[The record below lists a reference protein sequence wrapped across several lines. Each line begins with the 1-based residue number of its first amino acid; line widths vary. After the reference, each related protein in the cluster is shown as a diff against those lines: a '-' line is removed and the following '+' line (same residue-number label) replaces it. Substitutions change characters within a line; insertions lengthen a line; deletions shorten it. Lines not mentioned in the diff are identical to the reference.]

1 MIDKIVRYVQDKLPV
16 IVSES
21 VSTNSKYIRLSDSGK
36 LVRISDH
43 FGNVKDVVDITII
56 VPENQGQFVVVLGFK
71 TFIYSSFQKVAEFIV
86 SFQKVCDLI
95 IMYLILEEG
104 IFSKEATKIKN
115 QAQNINDM
123 KLKIDTLNN
132 EVSKLKTLNNQLSIL
147 NKNLSHNI
155 ETELQK
161 KVKRQATEIKTLNEK
176 QVEYKEIIKRQ
187 EEDIKEAA
195 QLLEEVST
203 NPELREMLYD
213 SHAGK
218 KYYLD
223 NFSEDAQDIL
233 KDIIKDYYNK

>member
-1 MIDKIVRYVQDKLPV
+1 MIDKIIRYVQDKLPV

-43 FGNVKDVVDITII
+43 FGNVKDAVDITII
-56 VPENQGQFVVVLGFK
+56 VPENQGQFIVVLGFK
-71 TFIYSSFQKVAEFIV
+71 TFIYN

-123 KLKIDTLNN
+123 KLKIDTLNS
-132 EVSKLKTLNNQLSIL
+132 EVNKLKTLNSQLSIL
-147 NKNLSHNI
+147 NRNLSNNGI

-161 KVKRQATEIKTLNEK
+161 KAKRQASEIKTLNEK

-187 EEDIKEAA
+187 EEDLKEAA

-203 NPELREMLYD
+203 NPELREMLYN
-213 SHAGK
+213 SHTGK
-218 KYYLD
+218 KYYID
-223 NFSEDAQDIL
+223 NFSKDAQDIL

>member
-43 FGNVKDVVDITII
+43 FGNVRDSVDITII
-56 VPENQGQFVVVLGFK
+56 IPENSGQFIVVLGFK
-71 TFIYSSFQKVAEFIV
+71 TFIYN

-104 IFSKEATKIKN
+104 IFSKEAAKIKN

-123 KLKIDTLNN
+123 KQKIDTLNA
-132 EVSKLKTLNNQLSIL
+132 EVVKLKTLNSQLSIL
-147 NKNLSHNI
+147 NRNLSNNGI

-161 KVKRQATEIKTLNEK
+161 KVKRQAAEIKTLNEK

-218 KYYLD
+218 KYYID
-223 NFSEDAQDIL
+223 NFSKDAQDIL
-233 KDIIKDYYNK
+233 KDLINDYYDK

>member
-43 FGNVKDVVDITII
+43 FGNVKDAVDITII

-71 TFIYSSFQKVAEFIV
+71 TFIYN

-132 EVSKLKTLNNQLSIL
+132 EVSKLKTLNSQLSIL

-161 KVKRQATEIKTLNEK
+161 KVKRQATEIRTLNEK
-176 QVEYKEIIKRQ
+176 QVEYKEIIKKQ
-187 EEDIKEAA
+187 EEDIKEAT

>member
-1 MIDKIVRYVQDKLPV
+1 MIDKIIRSVQDKLPV

-43 FGNVKDVVDITII
+43 FGNVKDSVDITII
-56 VPENQGQFVVVLGFK
+56 IPENSGQFIVVLGFK
-71 TFIYSSFQKVAEFIV
+71 TFIYN

-95 IMYLILEEG
+95 IMYLILEES
-104 IFSKEATKIKN
+104 IFSKEVAKIKN

-123 KLKIDTLNN
+123 KQKIDTLNA
-132 EVSKLKTLNNQLSIL
+132 EVSKLKTLNSQLSIL
-147 NKNLSHNI
+147 NRNLSNNGI

-161 KVKRQATEIKTLNEK
+161 KVKRQAAEIKNLNEK
-176 QVEYKEIIKRQ
+176 QVEYKETIKRQ

-195 QLLEEVST
+195 RLLEEVST

-213 SHAGK
+213 SNAGK

-233 KDIIKDYYNK
+233 KDLISNYYNK

>member
-43 FGNVKDVVDITII
+43 FGNVKDAVDITII
-56 VPENQGQFVVVLGFK
+56 VPENSGQFVVVLGFK
-71 TFIYSSFQKVAEFIV
+71 TFIYN

-132 EVSKLKTLNNQLSIL
+132 EVSKLKTLNSQLSIL

-161 KVKRQATEIKTLNEK
+161 KVKRQAAEIKTLNEK

-187 EEDIKEAA
+187 E
-195 QLLEEVST
+195 
-203 NPELREMLYD
+203 
-213 SHAGK
+213 
-218 KYYLD
+218 
-223 NFSEDAQDIL
+223 
-233 KDIIKDYYNK
+233 

>member
-1 MIDKIVRYVQDKLPV
+1 MIDKIIKYVQDKLPV

-43 FGNVKDVVDITII
+43 FGNVRDNVDITII
-56 VPENQGQFVVVLGFK
+56 VPENSGQFIVVLGFK
-71 TFIYSSFQKVAEFIV
+71 TFIYN

-104 IFSKEATKIKN
+104 IFSKEAAKIRN
-115 QAQNINDM
+115 QAQSINDM
-123 KLKIDTLNN
+123 QQKIGTLNA
-132 EVSKLKTLNNQLSIL
+132 EVVKLKTLNSQLSIL
-147 NKNLSHNI
+147 NRNLSNNGI

-161 KVKRQATEIKTLNEK
+161 KVKRQTTEIKTLHEK
-176 QVEYKEIIKRQ
+176 QVEYKETIKRQ
-187 EEDIKEAA
+187 EEDLKEAA

-213 SHAGK
+213 SHTGK

>member
-1 MIDKIVRYVQDKLPV
+1 MIDKIVKYVQSKVPV

-43 FGNVKDVVDITII
+43 FGNVRDNVDITII
-56 VPENQGQFVVVLGFK
+56 VPENSGQFVVVLGFK
-71 TFIYSSFQKVAEFIV
+71 TFIYN

-104 IFSKEATKIKN
+104 IFSKEAAKIKN

-123 KLKIDTLNN
+123 QQKIDTLNN
-132 EVSKLKTLNNQLSIL
+132 EVTKLKTLNSQLSIL
-147 NKNLSHNI
+147 NRNLSNNGI

-161 KVKRQATEIKTLNEK
+161 KVKRQAAEIKTLNEK
-176 QVEYKEIIKRQ
+176 QVEYKETIKKQ
-187 EEDIKEAA
+187 EEDLKEAA

-213 SHAGK
+213 SHTGK

-223 NFSEDAQDIL
+223 NFSKDAQDIL

>member
-1 MIDKIVRYVQDKLPV
+1 MIDKIIKYVQDKLPV

-21 VSTNSKYIRLSDSGK
+21 VSTTSKYIRLSDSGK

-43 FGNVKDVVDITII
+43 FGNVRDSVDITII
-56 VPENQGQFVVVLGFK
+56 VPENSGQFVVVLGFK
-71 TFIYSSFQKVAEFIV
+71 TFIYN

-132 EVSKLKTLNNQLSIL
+132 EVNKLKTLNSQLSIL
-147 NKNLSHNI
+147 NRNLSNNGI

-161 KVKRQATEIKTLNEK
+161 KVKRQAAEIKTLNEK

-187 EEDIKEAA
+187 EEDIKEAT

-218 KYYLD
+218 KYYID
-223 NFSEDAQDIL
+223 NFSKDAQDIL
-233 KDIIKDYYNK
+233 KDLINDYYNK

>member
-1 MIDKIVRYVQDKLPV
+1 MIDKIIRYVQDKLPV

-43 FGNVKDVVDITII
+43 FGNVRDSVDITII
-56 VPENQGQFVVVLGFK
+56 IPENSGQFIVVLGFK
-71 TFIYSSFQKVAEFIV
+71 TFIYN

-95 IMYLILEEG
+95 IMYLILEES
-104 IFSKEATKIKN
+104 IFSKESAKIRN

-123 KLKIDTLNN
+123 KQKIDTLNS
-132 EVSKLKTLNNQLSIL
+132 EIVKLKTLNSQLSIL
-147 NKNLSHNI
+147 NKNLSNNGI

-161 KVKRQATEIKTLNEK
+161 KVKRQAAEIKNLNEK
-176 QVEYKEIIKRQ
+176 QVEYKETIKRQ

-195 QLLEEVST
+195 RLLEEVST

-213 SHAGK
+213 SNAGK

-233 KDIIKDYYNK
+233 KDLINNYYNK

>member
-1 MIDKIVRYVQDKLPV
+1 MIDKIIKYVQDKLPV
-16 IVSES
+16 VVSES
-21 VSTNSKYIRLSDSGK
+21 VSTTSKYIRLSDSGK

-43 FGNVKDVVDITII
+43 FGNVKDSVDITII
-56 VPENQGQFVVVLGFK
+56 IPENSGQFIVVLGFK
-71 TFIYSSFQKVAEFIV
+71 TFIYN

-95 IMYLILEEG
+95 IMYLILEES
-104 IFSKEATKIKN
+104 IFSKESAKIRN

-123 KLKIDTLNN
+123 KQKIDTLNA
-132 EVSKLKTLNNQLSIL
+132 EISKLKTLNSQLSIL
-147 NKNLSHNI
+147 NKNLSNNGI

-161 KVKRQATEIKTLNEK
+161 KVKRQAAEIKNLNEK
-176 QVEYKEIIKRQ
+176 QVEYKETIKRQ

-195 QLLEEVST
+195 RLLEEVST

-213 SHAGK
+213 SNAGK

-233 KDIIKDYYNK
+233 KDLINNYYNK

>member
-1 MIDKIVRYVQDKLPV
+1 MIDKIIRYVQDKLPV

-43 FGNVKDVVDITII
+43 FGNVRDNVDITII
-56 VPENQGQFVVVLGFK
+56 VPENSGQFVVVLGFK
-71 TFIYSSFQKVAEFIV
+71 TFIYN

-132 EVSKLKTLNNQLSIL
+132 EVSKLKTLNSQLSIL
-147 NKNLSHNI
+147 NRNLSNNGI

-161 KVKRQATEIKTLNEK
+161 KVKRQAAEIKTLNEK

>member
-1 MIDKIVRYVQDKLPV
+1 MIDKIIRYVQDKLPV

-21 VSTNSKYIRLSDSGK
+21 ASTNSKYIRLSDSGK

-43 FGNVKDVVDITII
+43 FGNVRDSVDITII
-56 VPENQGQFVVVLGFK
+56 IPENSGQFIVVLGFK
-71 TFIYSSFQKVAEFIV
+71 TFIYN

-104 IFSKEATKIKN
+104 IFSKEAAKIKN

-123 KLKIDTLNN
+123 KLKIDTLNS
-132 EVSKLKTLNNQLSIL
+132 EVNKLKTLNSQLSIL
-147 NKNLSHNI
+147 NRNLYNNGI
-155 ETELQK
+155 KTELQK
-161 KVKRQATEIKTLNEK
+161 KVKRQAAEIKTLNEK

-187 EEDIKEAA
+187 EEDLKEAA

-213 SHAGK
+213 SHTGK
-218 KYYLD
+218 KYYID
-223 NFSEDAQDIL
+223 NFSKDAQDIL
-233 KDIIKDYYNK
+233 KDLINDYYDK

>member
-43 FGNVKDVVDITII
+43 FGNVRDSVDITII
-56 VPENQGQFVVVLGFK
+56 IPENSGQFIVVLGFK
-71 TFIYSSFQKVAEFIV
+71 TFIYN

-104 IFSKEATKIKN
+104 IFGKEAAKIKN

-123 KLKIDTLNN
+123 KLKIDTLNS
-132 EVSKLKTLNNQLSIL
+132 EVSKLKTLNSQLSIL
-147 NKNLSHNI
+147 NRNLSNNGI
-155 ETELQK
+155 ETELQKELQK
-161 KVKRQATEIKTLNEK
+161 KVKRQAAEIKTLNEK

-203 NPELREMLYD
+203 NPELREMLYN
-213 SHAGK
+213 SHTGK
-218 KYYLD
+218 KYYID
-223 NFSEDAQDIL
+223 NFSKDAQDIL
-233 KDIIKDYYNK
+233 KDLINDYYDK

>member
-1 MIDKIVRYVQDKLPV
+1 MIDKIVKYVQSKVPV
-16 IVSES
+16 IVSKS

-43 FGNVKDVVDITII
+43 FGNVRDSVDITII
-56 VPENQGQFVVVLGFK
+56 VPENSGQFIVVLGFK
-71 TFIYSSFQKVAEFIV
+71 TFIYN

-104 IFSKEATKIKN
+104 IFSKEAAKIKN

-123 KLKIDTLNN
+123 KLKIDTLNA
-132 EVSKLKTLNNQLSIL
+132 EVVKLKTLNSQLSIL
-147 NKNLSHNI
+147 NRNLSNNGI
-155 ETELQK
+155 DTELQK
-161 KVKRQATEIKTLNEK
+161 KVKRQAAEIKTLNEK

-218 KYYLD
+218 KYYID
-223 NFSEDAQDIL
+223 NFSKDAQDML
-233 KDIIKDYYNK
+233 KDLSNDYYDK

>member
-1 MIDKIVRYVQDKLPV
+1 MIDKIIRYVQDKLPV

-21 VSTNSKYIRLSDSGK
+21 ASTNSKYIRLSDSGK

-43 FGNVKDVVDITII
+43 FGNVKDSVDITII
-56 VPENQGQFVVVLGFK
+56 IPENSGQFIVVLGFK
-71 TFIYSSFQKVAEFIV
+71 TFIYN

-95 IMYLILEEG
+95 IMYLILEES
-104 IFSKEATKIKN
+104 IFSKESAKIKN

-123 KLKIDTLNN
+123 KQKIDTLNAEIN
-132 EVSKLKTLNNQLSIL
+132 KLKTLNSQLSIL
-147 NKNLSHNI
+147 NKNLSNNGI

-161 KVKRQATEIKTLNEK
+161 KVKRQAAEIKNLNEK
-176 QVEYKEIIKRQ
+176 QVEYKETIKRQ

-195 QLLEEVST
+195 RLLEEVST

-213 SHAGK
+213 SNAGK

-223 NFSEDAQDIL
+223 NFSQDAQDIL
-233 KDIIKDYYNK
+233 KDLINNYYNK

>member
-21 VSTNSKYIRLSDSGK
+21 VSTSSKYIRLSDSGK

-43 FGNVKDVVDITII
+43 FGNVRDSVDITII
-56 VPENQGQFVVVLGFK
+56 IPENSGQFIVVLGFK
-71 TFIYSSFQKVAEFIV
+71 TFIYN

-104 IFSKEATKIKN
+104 IFSKEAAKIKN

-123 KLKIDTLNN
+123 KLKIDTLNS
-132 EVSKLKTLNNQLSIL
+132 EVNKLKTLNSQLSIL
-147 NKNLSHNI
+147 NRNLSNNGI

-161 KVKRQATEIKTLNEK
+161 KVKRQAAEIKTLNEK

-187 EEDIKEAA
+187 EEDLKEAA

-213 SHAGK
+213 SHTGK
-218 KYYLD
+218 KYYID
-223 NFSEDAQDIL
+223 NFSKDAQDIL

>member
-43 FGNVKDVVDITII
+43 FGNVRDNVDITII
-56 VPENQGQFVVVLGFK
+56 VPENSRQFVVVLGFK
-71 TFIYSSFQKVAEFIV
+71 TFIYN

-104 IFSKEATKIKN
+104 IFSKEAAKIKN

-123 KLKIDTLNN
+123 KQKIDTLNA
-132 EVSKLKTLNNQLSIL
+132 EVSKLKTLNSQLSIL
-147 NKNLSHNI
+147 NRNLSNNGI

-161 KVKRQATEIKTLNEK
+161 KAKRQASEIKTLNEK

-187 EEDIKEAA
+187 EEDLKEAA

-223 NFSEDAQDIL
+223 NYSEDAQDIL

>member
-43 FGNVKDVVDITII
+43 FGNVKDAVDITII
-56 VPENQGQFVVVLGFK
+56 VPENSGQFIVVLGFK
-71 TFIYSSFQKVAEFIV
+71 TFIYN

-161 KVKRQATEIKTLNEK
+161 KVKRQAAEIKTLNEK

-187 EEDIKEAA
+187 EEDIKEAT

-218 KYYLD
+218 KYYID
-223 NFSEDAQDIL
+223 NFSKDAQDIL
-233 KDIIKDYYNK
+233 KDLINDYYDK

>member
-1 MIDKIVRYVQDKLPV
+1 MIDKIIRYVQDKLPV

-43 FGNVKDVVDITII
+43 FGNVKDSVDITII
-56 VPENQGQFVVVLGFK
+56 IPENSGQFIVVLGFK
-71 TFIYSSFQKVAEFIV
+71 TFIYN

-104 IFSKEATKIKN
+104 IFSKEAAKIKN

-123 KLKIDTLNN
+123 KQKIDTLNA
-132 EVSKLKTLNNQLSIL
+132 EVVKLKTLNSQLSIL
-147 NKNLSHNI
+147 NRNLSNNSI
-155 ETELQK
+155 DTELQK
-161 KVKRQATEIKTLNEK
+161 KVKRQAAEIKTLNEK
-176 QVEYKEIIKRQ
+176 QVEYKETIKRQ

-213 SHAGK
+213 SNAGK

-233 KDIIKDYYNK
+233 KDLISNYYNK

>member
-43 FGNVKDVVDITII
+43 FGNVRDSVDITII
-56 VPENQGQFVVVLGFK
+56 VPENSGQFVVVLGFK
-71 TFIYSSFQKVAEFIV
+71 TFIYN

-104 IFSKEATKIKN
+104 IFSKEAAKIKN

-123 KLKIDTLNN
+123 KQKIDTLNA
-132 EVSKLKTLNNQLSIL
+132 EVVKLKTLNSQLSIL
-147 NKNLSHNI
+147 NRNLSNNGI

-161 KVKRQATEIKTLNEK
+161 KVKRQAAEIKTLNEK

-218 KYYLD
+218 KYYID
-223 NFSEDAQDIL
+223 NFSKDAQDIL
-233 KDIIKDYYNK
+233 KDLINDYYDK

>member
-21 VSTNSKYIRLSDSGK
+21 VSTNSKYLRLSDSGK

-43 FGNVKDVVDITII
+43 FGNVKDAVDITII
-56 VPENQGQFVVVLGFK
+56 VPENSGQFIVVLGFK
-71 TFIYSSFQKVAEFIV
+71 TFIYN

-187 EEDIKEAA
+187 EEDLKEAT

-203 NPELREMLYD
+203 NPELREMLYN
-213 SHAGK
+213 SHTGK
-218 KYYLD
+218 KYYID
-223 NFSEDAQDIL
+223 NFSKDAQDIL
-233 KDIIKDYYNK
+233 KDLINDYYNK

>member
-43 FGNVKDVVDITII
+43 FGNVRDNVDITII
-56 VPENQGQFVVVLGFK
+56 VPENSGQFVVVLGFK
-71 TFIYSSFQKVAEFIV
+71 TFIYN

-104 IFSKEATKIKN
+104 IFSKEAAKIKN

-123 KLKIDTLNN
+123 QQKIDTLNN
-132 EVSKLKTLNNQLSIL
+132 EVTKLKTLNSQLSIL
-147 NKNLSHNI
+147 NRNLSNNGI

-161 KVKRQATEIKTLNEK
+161 KVKRQAAEIKTLNEK
-176 QVEYKEIIKRQ
+176 QVEYKETIKKQ
-187 EEDIKEAA
+187 EEDLKEAA

-213 SHAGK
+213 SHTGK

-223 NFSEDAQDIL
+223 NFSKDAQDIL

>member
-1 MIDKIVRYVQDKLPV
+1 MIDKIIRYVQDKLPV

-43 FGNVKDVVDITII
+43 FGNVRDNVDITVI
-56 VPENQGQFVVVLGFK
+56 VPENSGQFIVVLGFK
-71 TFIYSSFQKVAEFIV
+71 TFIYN

-104 IFSKEATKIKN
+104 IFSKEAAKIKN

-123 KLKIDTLNN
+123 KLKIDTLNS
-132 EVSKLKTLNNQLSIL
+132 EVSKLKTLNSQLSIL
-147 NKNLSHNI
+147 NRNLSNNGI
-155 ETELQK
+155 DTELQK
-161 KVKRQATEIKTLNEK
+161 KVKRQAAEIKTLNEK

-203 NPELREMLYD
+203 NPELREMLYN
-213 SHAGK
+213 SHTGK
-218 KYYLD
+218 KYYID
-223 NFSEDAQDIL
+223 NFSKDAQDIL
-233 KDIIKDYYNK
+233 KDLINDYYDK

>member
-16 IVSES
+16 IISES

-43 FGNVKDVVDITII
+43 FGNVRDNVDITVI
-56 VPENQGQFVVVLGFK
+56 VPENSGQFIVVLGFK
-71 TFIYSSFQKVAEFIV
+71 TFIYN

-115 QAQNINDM
+115 QAQSINDM

-132 EVSKLKTLNNQLSIL
+132 EVSKLKTLNSQLSIL
-147 NKNLSHNI
+147 NRNLSNNGI

-161 KVKRQATEIKTLNEK
+161 KVKRQAAEIKTLNEK
-176 QVEYKEIIKRQ
+176 QVEYKETIKRQ
-187 EEDIKEAA
+187 EEDIKEAT

-218 KYYLD
+218 KYYID

-233 KDIIKDYYNK
+233 KDLINDYYNK

>member
-1 MIDKIVRYVQDKLPV
+1 MIDKIIRYVQDKLPV

-43 FGNVKDVVDITII
+43 FGNVRDNVDITII
-56 VPENQGQFVVVLGFK
+56 VPENSEQFIVVLGFK
-71 TFIYSSFQKVAEFIV
+71 TFIYN

-104 IFSKEATKIKN
+104 IFSKEAAKIKN

-123 KLKIDTLNN
+123 KLKIDTLNS
-132 EVSKLKTLNNQLSIL
+132 EVSKLKTLNSQLSIL
-147 NKNLSHNI
+147 NRNLSNNGI

-161 KVKRQATEIKTLNEK
+161 KVKRQAAEIKTLNEK
-176 QVEYKEIIKRQ
+176 QVEYKETIKRQ
-187 EEDIKEAA
+187 EEDLKEAT

-218 KYYLD
+218 KYYID
-223 NFSEDAQDIL
+223 NFSKDAQDIL
-233 KDIIKDYYNK
+233 KDLINDYYNK

>member
-1 MIDKIVRYVQDKLPV
+1 MIDKIIKYVQDKLPV

-21 VSTNSKYIRLSDSGK
+21 VSTTSKYIRLSDSGK

-43 FGNVKDVVDITII
+43 FGNVKDSVDITII
-56 VPENQGQFVVVLGFK
+56 IPENSGQFIVVLGFK
-71 TFIYSSFQKVAEFIV
+71 TFIYN

-104 IFSKEATKIKN
+104 IFSKEAAKIKN

-123 KLKIDTLNN
+123 KLKIDTLNS
-132 EVSKLKTLNNQLSIL
+132 EVSKLKTLNSQLSIL
-147 NKNLSHNI
+147 NRNLSNNGI

-161 KVKRQATEIKTLNEK
+161 KVKRQAAEIKTLNEK
-176 QVEYKEIIKRQ
+176 QVEYKETIKKQ

-195 QLLEEVST
+195 RLLEEVST

-213 SHAGK
+213 SNAGK

-233 KDIIKDYYNK
+233 KDLISNYYNK

>member
-1 MIDKIVRYVQDKLPV
+1 MIDKIIRYVQDKLPV

-43 FGNVKDVVDITII
+43 FGNVKDAVDITII
-56 VPENQGQFVVVLGFK
+56 VPENQGQFIVVLGFK
-71 TFIYSSFQKVAEFIV
+71 TFIYN

-104 IFSKEATKIKN
+104 IFSKEAAKIKN

-123 KLKIDTLNN
+123 KQKIDTLNA
-132 EVSKLKTLNNQLSIL
+132 EVSKLKTLNSQLSIL
-147 NKNLSHNI
+147 NRNLSNNGI
-155 ETELQK
+155 ETELQQ
-161 KVKRQATEIKTLNEK
+161 KVKRQASEIKTLNEK

-187 EEDIKEAA
+187 EEDLKEAA

-213 SHAGK
+213 SHTGK
-218 KYYLD
+218 KYYID
-223 NFSEDAQDIL
+223 NFSKDAQDIL

>member
-43 FGNVKDVVDITII
+43 FGNVKDAVDITII
-56 VPENQGQFVVVLGFK
+56 VPENSGQFIVVLGFK
-71 TFIYSSFQKVAEFIV
+71 TFIYN

-104 IFSKEATKIKN
+104 IFSKEAAKIKN
-115 QAQNINDM
+115 QAQNIHDM

-132 EVSKLKTLNNQLSIL
+132 EVNKLKTLNSQLSIL
-147 NKNLSHNI
+147 NRNLSNNGI

-161 KVKRQATEIKTLNEK
+161 KVKRQAAEIKTLNEK

-213 SHAGK
+213 SHGGK
-218 KYYLD
+218 KYYID
-223 NFSEDAQDIL
+223 NFSKDAQDIL
-233 KDIIKDYYNK
+233 KDLINDYYDK

>member
-43 FGNVKDVVDITII
+43 FGNVRDSVDITII
-56 VPENQGQFVVVLGFK
+56 IPENSGQFIVVLGFK
-71 TFIYSSFQKVAEFIV
+71 TFIYN

-104 IFSKEATKIKN
+104 IFSKEAAKIKN

-123 KLKIDTLNN
+123 KQKIDTLNA
-132 EVSKLKTLNNQLSIL
+132 EVVKLKTLNSQLSIL
-147 NKNLSHNI
+147 NRNLSNNGI

-161 KVKRQATEIKTLNEK
+161 KVKRQAAEIKTLNEK

-187 EEDIKEAA
+187 EEDIKEAT

-218 KYYLD
+218 KYYID
-223 NFSEDAQDIL
+223 NFSKDAQDIL
-233 KDIIKDYYNK
+233 KDLINDYYDK